1 MPGFISSSSTGKD
14 AVKEG
19 VKEAAPAF
27 TCFLWARDGWR
38 RVRAWKGGRSW
49 RSCRLCPP
57 RPWRP
62 SPLTHAAQQQRRGAV
77 HAQERQRRERCV
89 VGSPWKESQWVHQSV
104 GRGAVLSD
112 GAFWASGVY
121 RVALC
126 WQSGIASAITCNE
139 FHRFPDAFFSSISPN
154 HSSTWRAMGYFRVLF
169 TDTSWNLLYK

>member
-14 AVKEG
+14 AVKER

-38 RVRAWKGGRSW
+38 RVRAWKGGRS
-49 RSCRLCPP
+49 CRLCPP

-62 SPLTHAAQQQRRGAV
+62 SPLTHAAQQQRSGAV
-77 HAQERQRRERCV
+77 RAQERQRRGRRV
-89 VGSPWKESQWVHQSV
+89 ARSPWKESQWVHQSA

-112 GAFWASGVY
+112 GAFWVSGVY
-121 RVALC
+121 WVAFC

-139 FHRFPDAFFSSISPN
+139 FHWFPDAFFSSISPN
-154 HSSTWRAMGYFRVLF
+154 HSSIWRAVGCFRILF